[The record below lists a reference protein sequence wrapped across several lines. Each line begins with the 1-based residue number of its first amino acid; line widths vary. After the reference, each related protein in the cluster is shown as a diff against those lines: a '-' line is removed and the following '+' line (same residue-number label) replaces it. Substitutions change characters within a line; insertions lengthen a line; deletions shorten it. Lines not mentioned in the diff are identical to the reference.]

1 MQVIIKSEAWNSTKL
16 VSAGFVLPISSAA
29 SSDNV
34 FVILKHFSRM
44 MLETDREVRGGVVH
58 NDVFPMGHSE
68 WIGSLSRDKLGKFVV
83 SDTGLAKVYHCGA
96 VSSLDKVHLGE
107 KGKSGTQAVPGGVN
121 RVGGIEVSEARD
133 FNQHVWKNVSLWLL
147 EAAVDR
153 ASFALRVSLPINS
166 DNPEICNKI
175 LDVWGTSKNHVDR
188 LGGG

>member
-1 MQVIIKSEAWNSTKL
+1 MSQFKLKSKISYFRTSSTWTSKL
-16 VSAGFVLPISSAA
+16 KLIWKGF
-29 SSDNV
+29 
-34 FVILKHFSRM
+34 
-44 MLETDREVRGGVVH
+44 
-58 NDVFPMGHSE
+58 
-68 WIGSLSRDKLGKFVV
+68 
-83 SDTGLAKVYHCGA
+83 YCGA

-133 FNQHVWKNVSLWLL
+133 FNQNVWKNVSLWLL

-153 ASFALRVSLPINS
+153 ASFALRVSLPVNS

-175 LDVWGTSKNHVDR
+175 LDVWGTSKNPVDW